1 MLIICNSVWKKRNLA
16 LILFH
21 DLAWQLERLE
31 NEGLT
36 TYFGNNIKT
45 CYNLCDTVKQEY
57 SLYQMEKIPENFITK
72 KEEER
77 TKPLTYQRATSYWKE
92 AYELVDLQMYSNSNS
107 YWRYGE
113 YWVDVSSNF
122 CVVKHWM
129 GGLSRKLFSYLML
142 LSSLL

>member
-1 MLIICNSVWKKRNLA
+1 
-16 LILFH
+16 
-21 DLAWQLERLE
+21 
-31 NEGLT
+31 
-36 TYFGNNIKT
+36 
-45 CYNLCDTVKQEY
+45 
-57 SLYQMEKIPENFITK
+57 MEKIPENFKTK

-77 TKPLTYQRATSYWKE
+77 TEPLTYQLATSYWKE
-92 AYELVDLQMYSNSNS
+92 AYGLVDFQMYSNSNS
-107 YWRYGE
+107 FWRYGE